1 MNDDQLEPIQP
12 ADETATPVIGDDV
25 VPMEEAAP
33 APGPEEIADNDSP
46 TNGGDTLEK
55 DEEEVAPEPT
65 IAPAVDAST
74 ASTKWPGQWYVLHTY
89 SGYEDAV
96 AESLKQRI
104 ASLDMQDKIFDV
116 LVPKENQIE
125 IRAGK
130 RKTVEK
136 KIFPGYVL
144 VNMNVT
150 EDSWYVVRN
159 TPNVTG
165 FIGSGTVPVPVSDT
179 EIKTILKRM
188 AVEEPKYKIDLRVGD
203 LVHINDGPFK
213 NYDGTVSEVDEERG
227 KIKVLVSIFGR
238 ETPVELDFLQ
248 VKKV

>member
-1 MNDDQLEPIQP
+1 MADEQQQP
-12 ADETATPVIGDDV
+12 AEEIV
-25 VPMEEAAP
+25 EEAKNGDKATLD
-33 APGPEEIADNDSP
+33 ALNDAGPGN
-46 TNGGDTLEK
+46 
-55 DEEEVAPEPT
+55 
-65 IAPAVDAST
+65 
-74 ASTKWPGQWYVLHTY
+74 WYVLHTY

-96 AESLKQRI
+96 ADSLRQRI
-104 ASLDMQDKIFDV
+104 ESLDMGDKIFKV
-116 LVPKENQIE
+116 LVPKEKQIE
-125 IRAGK
+125 IKNGK

-144 VNMNVT
+144 VKMVVT
-150 EDSWYVVRN
+150 EASWYVVRN

-165 FIGSGTVPVPVSDT
+165 FIGSGTVPVAIADSEMDT
-179 EIKTILKRM
+179 IKKRM
-188 AVEEPKYKIDLRVGD
+188 RVEEPKHKIDLRMGD

-213 NYDGTVSEVDEERG
+213 DYDGTVSEIDEARG